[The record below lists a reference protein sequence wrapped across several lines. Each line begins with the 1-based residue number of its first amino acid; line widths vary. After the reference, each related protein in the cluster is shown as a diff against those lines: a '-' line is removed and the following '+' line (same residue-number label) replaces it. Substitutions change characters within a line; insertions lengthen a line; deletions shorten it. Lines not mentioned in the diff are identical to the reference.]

1 MMARAQR
8 SKKEANYYEQPSITP
23 AMTPEDQEDQL
34 ISLAVD
40 LAVQRLRDGT
50 ASNQLVSEI
59 IKLGTVKE
67 RLTREKLQREN
78 EMLRAKTE
86 AIEASK
92 NNGEMYMKAIKAMR
106 TYAGLPDMDF
116 EDEDEYE
123 DY

>member
-1 MMARAQR
+1 MARTRQVK
-8 SKKEANYYEQPSITP
+8 SYDEDFSQPSITP

-40 LAVQRLRDGT
+40 LAVKRLREGT

-59 IKLGTVKE
+59 IKLGTTKE
-67 RLTREKLQREN
+67 RLAKEKLQREN

-86 AIEASK
+86 AIEASRR
-92 NNGEMYMKAIKAMR
+92 NGEMYAEALRAMR
-106 TYAGLPDMDF
+106 EYAGVQAI
-116 EDEDEYE
+116 EDDDYDEE

>member
-1 MMARAQR
+1 MAR
-8 SKKEANYYEQPSITP
+8 SKRTIKVVDDCAQPSFTP
-23 AMTPEDQEDQL
+23 AMNPEDQEDQL

-78 EMLRAKTE
+78 EMLKAKTE

-92 NNGEMYMKAIKAMR
+92 NNGEMYLKAIKAMR
-106 TYAGLPDMDF
+106 AYSGIPEEDDDNEF
-116 EDEDEYE
+116 EDY
-123 DY
+123 

>member
-1 MMARAQR
+1 MARTRQV
-8 SKKEANYYEQPSITP
+8 KNYDEDFSQPSITP

-40 LAVQRLRDGT
+40 LAVKRLREGT

-59 IKLGTVKE
+59 IKLGTTKE
-67 RLTREKLQREN
+67 RLAKEKLQREN

-86 AIEASK
+86 AIEASRR
-92 NNGEMYMKAIKAMR
+92 NGEMYAEALKAMR
-106 TYAGLPDMDF
+106 EYAGVQAI
-116 EDEDEYE
+116 EDDDYDEE

>member
-1 MMARAQR
+1 MARARQTKQY
-8 SKKEANYYEQPSITP
+8 SNDYDQPSITP

-40 LAVQRLRDGT
+40 LAVKRLREGT

-59 IKLGTVKE
+59 IKLGTTKE
-67 RLTREKLQREN
+67 RLAKEKLQREN

-86 AIEASK
+86 AIEASRR
-92 NNGEMYMKAIKAMR
+92 NGEMYAEALRAMR
-106 TYAGLPDMDF
+106 EYAGIQAI
-116 EDEDEYE
+116 EDDDYDEE

>member
-1 MMARAQR
+1 MARARQVKQY
-8 SKKEANYYEQPSITP
+8 SEDFSQPSITP

-40 LAVQRLRDGT
+40 LAVKRLREGT

-59 IKLGTVKE
+59 IKLGTTKE
-67 RLTREKLQREN
+67 RLAKEKLQREN

-86 AIEASK
+86 AIEASRR
-92 NNGEMYMKAIKAMR
+92 NGEMYAEALRAMR
-106 TYAGLPDMDF
+106 EYAGVQAI
-116 EDEDEYE
+116 EDDDYDEE

>member
-8 SKKEANYYEQPSITP
+8 SKKEADYYEQPSITP

-40 LAVQRLRDGT
+40 LAIQRLSDGT

-106 TYAGLPDMDF
+106 SYAGLPDIDF

>member
-1 MMARAQR
+1 MARTRQA
-8 SKKEANYYEQPSITP
+8 KNYVEDSSQPSITP

-40 LAVQRLRDGT
+40 LAVKRLREGT

-59 IKLGTVKE
+59 IKLGTTKE
-67 RLTREKLQREN
+67 RLAKEKLQREN

-86 AIEASK
+86 AIEASRR
-92 NNGEMYMKAIKAMR
+92 NGEMYAEALKAMR
-106 TYAGLPDMDF
+106 EYAGVQAI
-116 EDEDEYE
+116 EDDDYDEE

>member
-1 MMARAQR
+1 MARTRQVK
-8 SKKEANYYEQPSITP
+8 SYDEDFSQPSITP

-40 LAVQRLRDGT
+40 LAVKRLREGT

-59 IKLGTVKE
+59 IKLGTTKE
-67 RLTREKLQREN
+67 RLAKEKLQREN

-86 AIEASK
+86 AIEASRR
-92 NNGEMYMKAIKAMR
+92 NGEMYAEALKAMR
-106 TYAGLPDMDF
+106 EYAGVQAI
-116 EDEDEYE
+116 EDDDYDEE

>member
-1 MMARAQR
+1 M
-8 SKKEANYYEQPSITP
+8 
-23 AMTPEDQEDQL
+23 
-34 ISLAVD
+34 
-40 LAVQRLRDGT
+40 QRLRDGT

-106 TYAGLPDMDF
+106 SYAGLPDMDF

>member
-1 MMARAQR
+1 MMARTQR
-8 SKKEANYYEQPSITP
+8 PRKVVEKYDEPSFTP

-40 LAVQRLRDGT
+40 LAVKRLREGT

-59 IKLGTVKE
+59 IKLGTTKE
-67 RLTREKLQREN
+67 RLAKEKLQREN

-92 NNGEMYMKAIKAMR
+92 RNVEMYEAALKAMR
-106 TYAGLPDMDF
+106 DYSGVSAIE
-116 EDEDEYE
+116 EDDDDDYE

>member
-1 MMARAQR
+1 MARTRQA
-8 SKKEANYYEQPSITP
+8 KNYAEDFSQPSITP

-40 LAVQRLRDGT
+40 LAVKRLREGT

-59 IKLGTVKE
+59 IKLGTTKE
-67 RLTREKLQREN
+67 RLAKEKLQREN

-86 AIEASK
+86 AIEASRR
-92 NNGEMYMKAIKAMR
+92 NGEMYAEALKAMR
-106 TYAGLPDMDF
+106 EYAGVQAI
-116 EDEDEYE
+116 EDDDYDEE

>member
-1 MMARAQR
+1 MARTQR
-8 SKKEANYYEQPSITP
+8 VKSFNDEYSQPSFTP

-40 LAVQRLRDGT
+40 LAVKRLKEGT
-50 ASNQLVSEI
+50 ASNQLISEI
-59 IKLGTVKE
+59 IKLGTTKE
-67 RLTREKLQREN
+67 RLAKEKLQREN

-92 NNGEMYMKAIKAMR
+92 RNGEMYAEALRAMR
-106 TYAGLPDMDF
+106 EYAGVQAIE
-116 EDEDEYE
+116 EDDDEYE

>member
-1 MMARAQR
+1 MARAQR
-8 SKKEANYYEQPSITP
+8 AKKVASEYEQPSVTP

-67 RLTREKLQREN
+67 RLSREKLQREN
-78 EMLRAKTE
+78 EMLKAKTE

-92 NNGEMYMKAIKAMR
+92 NNGEMYMKAIRAMKL
-106 TYAGLPDMDF
+106 YSGFGDEEDDDYEF
-116 EDEDEYE
+116 EDY
-123 DY
+123 